1 MKILAKIIK
10 GHGVASGKNKKSNY
24 PEGTLRLQKAHFLKM
39 GLDLSAYFLGTVNV
53 SIFPWK
59 MKIIKP
65 KYFFEKVK
73 WSKYISPENFYFF
86 DITIFFKE
94 KSYAGLIYLPD
105 PKTKEEHQQKSST
118 LEILAPFIPKI
129 QYESSLEIEHNEK
142 QFLFYR

>member
-1 MKILAKIIK
+1 MKISVKIIK

-24 PEGTLRLQKAHFLKM
+24 PEGTLRLQKAHFLKR

-65 KYFFEKVK
+65 KHFFEKIK
-73 WSKYISPENFYFF
+73 WSEYISPENFYFF
-86 DITIFFKE
+86 DITILFKE

-105 PKTKEEHQQKSST
+105 PKTKEEHQQKPFT

-129 QYESSLEIEHNEK
+129 QYESSLEIEHSEK
-142 QFLFYR
+142 QLLFYK